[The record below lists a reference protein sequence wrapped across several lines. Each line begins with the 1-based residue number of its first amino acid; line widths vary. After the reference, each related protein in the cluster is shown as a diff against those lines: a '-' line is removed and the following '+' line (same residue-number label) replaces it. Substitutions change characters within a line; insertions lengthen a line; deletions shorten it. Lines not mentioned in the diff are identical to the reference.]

1 LIFLPNQNG
10 PDAQAQERTPS
21 SGESGMSESVR
32 FEDKV
37 VIVTGAGGGLG
48 RAHAL
53 LFARHGARVV
63 VNDLGG
69 SAHGEGANASAAD
82 RVVAEIRESGGQAVA
97 NHDSVTDGDK
107 IVQNALDAFGRIDVV
122 VNNAGI
128 LRDKSFA
135 KMEDADWDLVYRVH
149 VEGAYK
155 VTRAGWPHLREQN
168 YGRVIFTSSTSGIY
182 GNFGQSNYGMAKLGL
197 YGLTRTL
204 ALEGRK
210 NNILVNA
217 IAPTGGTRMTEG
229 LIPASVFELL
239 KPELVSPL
247 VVYLG
252 SEQCQDSA
260 GLYEVGGG
268 WVGKVRWER
277 SLGAGFDPRAGF
289 TPEDVAAQWSAIG
302 DFTDA
307 AHPADNVEAL
317 KEMMA
322 NLQRFGS

>member
-1 LIFLPNQNG
+1 
-10 PDAQAQERTPS
+10 
-21 SGESGMSESVR
+21 MSESVR

-53 LFARHGARVV
+53 LFARHGARVI

-82 RVVAEIRESGGQAVA
+82 RVVAEIREAGGEAVA

-107 IVQNALDAFGRIDVV
+107 IVQNALDAFGRVNVV

-155 VTRAGWPHLREQN
+155 VTRAAWPHLRDQN
-168 YGRVIFTSSTSGIY
+168 YGRIIFTSSTSGIY
-182 GNFGQSNYGMAKLGL
+182 GNFGQANYGMAKLGL

-204 ALEGRK
+204 AVEGRK

-229 LIPASVFELL
+229 LIPASVFDLL

-252 SEQCQDSA
+252 SQQCQDSA

-268 WVGKVRWER
+268 WIGKVRWER
-277 SLGAGFDPRAGF
+277 SLGAGFNPHSGF
-289 TPEDVAAQWSAIG
+289 SPEDVAAQWQAIN
-302 DFTDA
+302 DFSDA
-307 AHPADNVEAL
+307 VHPADNVEAL

-322 NLQRFGS
+322 NLQKFA

>member
-1 LIFLPNQNG
+1 MT
-10 PDAQAQERTPS
+10 DAI
-21 SGESGMSESVR
+21 R

-37 VIVTGAGGGLG
+37 VIVTGGGGGLG

-53 LFARHGARVV
+53 LFARHGAKVV

-69 SAHGEGANASAAD
+69 STQGEGANSSAAD
-82 RVVAEIRESGGQAVA
+82 RVVEEIRQAGGTAIA
-97 NHDSVTDGDK
+97 NHDSVTDGDR
-107 IVQNALDAFGRIDVV
+107 IVQQALDTYGRIDVV

-128 LRDKSFA
+128 LRDKTFH
-135 KMEDADWDLVYRVH
+135 KMDDADWDLVYRVH

-155 VTRAGWPHLREQN
+155 VTRAAWPHMREQN
-168 YGRVIFTSSTSGIY
+168 YGRVIFTASTSGIY

-210 NNILVNA
+210 NNVLVNA

-229 LIPASVFELL
+229 LIPPQVFEQL

-247 VVYLG
+247 VVYLA
-252 SEQCQDSA
+252 SEQCQETS
-260 GLYEVGGG
+260 GLFEVGGG
-268 WVGKVRWER
+268 WMGKVRWER
-277 SLGAGFDPRAGF
+277 SLGVGFDPKTGF
-289 TPEDVAAQWSAIG
+289 DAEDVAAQWQQICN
-302 DFTDA
+302 FENA
-307 AHPADNVEAL
+307 AHPADNMEAL

-322 NLQRFGS
+322 NLQKHAG

>member
-1 LIFLPNQNG
+1 MNNG
-10 PDAQAQERTPS
+10 I
-21 SGESGMSESVR
+21 R
-32 FEDKV
+32 FDDKV

-53 LFARHGARVV
+53 LFAKHGARVV

-69 SAHGEGANASAAD
+69 SSHGEGANASAAD
-82 RVVAEIRESGGQAVA
+82 LVVAEIRAAGGTAVA
-97 NHDSVTDGDK
+97 NHDSVTDGGK
-107 IVQNALDAFGRIDVV
+107 IVQNALDSFGRVDVL

-128 LRDKSFA
+128 LRDKSFV
-135 KMEDADWDLVYRVH
+135 KMEDADWDLVYKVH

-155 VTRAGWPHLREQN
+155 VTHAAWPHLREQN
-168 YGRVIFTSSTSGIY
+168 FGRVIFTASTSGIY

-229 LIPASVFELL
+229 LIPPQVFEQL
-239 KPELVSPL
+239 KPELISPL
-247 VVYLG
+247 VVYLASQDC
-252 SEQCQDSA
+252 SETA
-260 GLYEVGGG
+260 GLFEVGGG
-268 WVGKVRWER
+268 WIGKVRWER
-277 SLGAGFDPRAGF
+277 SLGVGFDPQVGF
-289 TPEDVAAQWSAIG
+289 AAEDVAAQWPQIC

-307 AHPADNVEAL
+307 VHPDDSLAAMR
-317 KEMMA
+317 EMMA
-322 NLQRFGS
+322 NLQKFAG

>member
-1 LIFLPNQNG
+1 MI
-10 PDAQAQERTPS
+10 
-21 SGESGMSESVR
+21 
-32 FEDKV
+32 
-37 VIVTGAGGGLG
+37 
-48 RAHAL
+48 
-53 LFARHGARVV
+53 

-82 RVVAEIRESGGQAVA
+82 RVVAQIREAGGEAIA

-107 IVQNALDAFGRIDVV
+107 IVQNALDAFGRVDVV

-155 VTRAGWPHLREQN
+155 VTRAAWPHLRDQN
-168 YGRVIFTSSTSGIY
+168 YGRIIFTSSTSGIY
-182 GNFGQSNYGMAKLGL
+182 GNFGQANYGMAKLGL

-204 ALEGRK
+204 AVEGRK

-229 LIPASVFELL
+229 LIPASVFDLL

-247 VVYLG
+247 VVFLG

-268 WVGKVRWER
+268 WIGKVRWER
-277 SLGAGFDPRAGF
+277 SLGAGFDPHAGF
-289 TPEDVAAQWSAIG
+289 SPEDVAAQWQTIS
-302 DFTDA
+302 DFSDA
-307 AHPADNVEAL
+307 VHPTDNVEAL

-322 NLQRFGS
+322 NLQKFA

>member
-1 LIFLPNQNG
+1 
-10 PDAQAQERTPS
+10 
-21 SGESGMSESVR
+21 MSESVR

-53 LFARHGARVV
+53 LFAQHGARVI

-82 RVVAEIRESGGQAVA
+82 RVVAEIREAGGEAVA

-107 IVQNALDAFGRIDVV
+107 IVQNALDAFGRVDVV

-135 KMEDADWDLVYRVH
+135 KMEDADWELVYRVH

-155 VTRAGWPHLREQN
+155 VSRAAWPHLRDQN
-168 YGRVIFTSSTSGIY
+168 YGRIIFTSSTSGIY
-182 GNFGQSNYGMAKLGL
+182 GNFGQANYGMAKLGL

-204 ALEGRK
+204 AVEGRK
-210 NNILVNA
+210 SNILVNA

-229 LIPASVFELL
+229 LIPASVFDLL

-268 WVGKVRWER
+268 WIGKVRWER
-277 SLGAGFDPRAGF
+277 SLGAGFNPHTGF
-289 TPEDVAAQWSAIG
+289 SPEDVAAQWQTIS
-302 DFTDA
+302 DFSDA
-307 AHPADNVEAL
+307 VHPADNVEAL

-322 NLQRFGS
+322 NLQKFG

>member
-1 LIFLPNQNG
+1 MI
-10 PDAQAQERTPS
+10 
-21 SGESGMSESVR
+21 ESIRLDE
-32 FEDKV
+32 KV

-69 SAHGEGANASAAD
+69 STHGEGASASAAD
-82 RVVAEIRESGGQAVA
+82 RVVAEIREAGGRAVA
-97 NHDSVTDGDK
+97 SHDSVTDGER
-107 IVQNALDAFGRIDVV
+107 IVQQALDTFGRVDVL

-128 LRDKSFA
+128 LRDKTFH
-135 KMEDADWDLVYRVH
+135 KMEDSDWDQVYRVH

-155 VTRAGWPHLREQN
+155 LTRAAWPHLREQN
-168 YGRVIFTSSTSGIY
+168 AGRVIFTSSTSGIY
-182 GNFGQSNYGMAKLGL
+182 GNFGQANYGMAKLGL

-210 NNILVNA
+210 HGILVNA

-229 LIPASVFELL
+229 LIPPQVFEQL
-239 KPELVSPL
+239 KPELISPL

-252 SEQCQDSA
+252 SDRCQDTG

-277 SLGAGFDPRAGF
+277 SLGVGFDPRQGMSV
-289 TPEDVAAQWSAIG
+289 EDIAASWDAIG
-302 DFTDA
+302 DFEGA
-307 AHPADNVEAL
+307 VHPQDSLEAL
-317 KEMMA
+317 QQMMA
-322 NLQRFGS
+322 NLHRHAG

>member
-1 LIFLPNQNG
+1 MT
-10 PDAQAQERTPS
+10 DAI
-21 SGESGMSESVR
+21 R

-53 LFARHGARVV
+53 LFARHGAKVV

-69 SAHGEGANASAAD
+69 STQGDGANSSAAD
-82 RVVAEIRESGGQAVA
+82 RVVEEIRQAGGTAVA
-97 NHDSVTDGDK
+97 NHDSVTDGDC
-107 IVQNALDAFGRIDVV
+107 IVQQALDSFGRIDVV

-128 LRDKSFA
+128 LRDKTFH

-155 VTRAGWPHLREQN
+155 VTRAAWPHMREQN
-168 YGRVIFTSSTSGIY
+168 YGRVIFTASTSGIY

-210 NNILVNA
+210 NNVLVNA

-229 LIPASVFELL
+229 LIPPQVFEQL

-247 VVYLG
+247 VVYLA
-252 SEQCQDSA
+252 SEQCQETS
-260 GLYEVGGG
+260 GLFEVGGG
-268 WVGKVRWER
+268 WMGKVRWER
-277 SLGAGFDPRAGF
+277 SLGVGFDPQSGF
-289 TPEDVAAQWSAIG
+289 DAEDVAAQWQQICN
-302 DFTDA
+302 FENA
-307 AHPADNVEAL
+307 AHPADNMEAL

-322 NLQRFGS
+322 NLQKYAG

>member
-1 LIFLPNQNG
+1 
-10 PDAQAQERTPS
+10 
-21 SGESGMSESVR
+21 MSNAIR

-69 SAHGEGANASAAD
+69 SAHGEGASQSAAD
-82 RVVAEIRESGGQAVA
+82 RVVAEIIDAGGQAVA
-97 NHDSVTDGDK
+97 NHDSVTDGAR
-107 IVQNALDAFGRIDVV
+107 IVEHALDAFGRVDVV

-128 LRDKSFA
+128 LRDKSFV

-155 VTRAGWPHLREQN
+155 VTHAAWPHLREQN

-182 GNFGQSNYGMAKLGL
+182 GNFGQANYAMAKLGL

-217 IAPTGGTRMTEG
+217 IAPTGATRMTEG
-229 LIPASVFELL
+229 LLPPDVFELL

-260 GLYEVGGG
+260 GLFEVGGG
-268 WVGKVRWER
+268 WIGKVRWER
-277 SLGAGFDPRAGF
+277 SLGAGFDPRTGF
-289 TPEDVAAQWSAIG
+289 SPEDVAQHWRAIN
-302 DFTDA
+302 DFSDA
-307 AHPADNVEAL
+307 AHPQDNLEAL

-322 NLQRFGS
+322 NLEKFAV

>member
-1 LIFLPNQNG
+1 MT
-10 PDAQAQERTPS
+10 DAI
-21 SGESGMSESVR
+21 R

-53 LFARHGARVV
+53 LFARHGAKVV

-69 SAHGEGANASAAD
+69 STQGDGANSSAAD
-82 RVVAEIRESGGQAVA
+82 RVVEEIRGAGGTAVA
-97 NHDSVTDGDK
+97 NHDSVTDGDR
-107 IVQNALDAFGRIDVV
+107 IVQQALDSFGRIDVV

-128 LRDKSFA
+128 LRDKTFH

-155 VTRAGWPHLREQN
+155 VTRAAWPHMREQN
-168 YGRVIFTSSTSGIY
+168 YGRVIFTASTSGIY

-210 NNILVNA
+210 NNVLVNA

-229 LIPASVFELL
+229 LIPPQVFEQL

-247 VVYLG
+247 VVYLA
-252 SEQCQDSA
+252 SEQCQETS
-260 GLYEVGGG
+260 GLFEVGGG
-268 WVGKVRWER
+268 WMGKVRWER
-277 SLGAGFDPRAGF
+277 SLGVGFDPQAGFDA
-289 TPEDVAAQWSAIG
+289 EDVAAQWQQICN
-302 DFTDA
+302 FENA
-307 AHPADNVEAL
+307 AHPADNMEAL

-322 NLQRFGS
+322 NLQKYAG

>member
-1 LIFLPNQNG
+1 
-10 PDAQAQERTPS
+10 
-21 SGESGMSESVR
+21 MSESVR

-53 LFARHGARVV
+53 LFARQGARVV

-69 SAHGEGANASAAD
+69 STHGEGASASAAD
-82 RVVAEIRESGGQAVA
+82 RVVAEIREAGGTAVA

-107 IVQNALDAFGRIDVV
+107 IVQNALDAFGRVDVV

-128 LRDKSFA
+128 LRDKTFL

-155 VTRAGWPHLREQN
+155 VTHAAWPHMREQN
-168 YGRVIFTSSTSGIY
+168 YGRVIFTASTSGIY

-204 ALEGRK
+204 AIEGRK

-229 LIPASVFELL
+229 LIPPQVFELL
-239 KPELVSPL
+239 KPELISPL
-247 VVYLG
+247 VVFLG
-252 SEQCQDSA
+252 SEQCDETA
-260 GLYEVGGG
+260 GLFEVGGG
-268 WVGKVRWER
+268 WIGKTRWER
-277 SLGAGFDPRAGF
+277 SLGVGFDPHNGF
-289 TPEDVAAQWSAIG
+289 SVDEVAASWQKICDFDNAVHPKDTPESLQQ
-302 DFTDA
+302 
-307 AHPADNVEAL
+307 
-317 KEMMA
+317 MMA
-322 NLQRFGS
+322 NLQKYS

>member
-1 LIFLPNQNG
+1 MS
-10 PDAQAQERTPS
+10 DAI
-21 SGESGMSESVR
+21 R

-53 LFARHGARVV
+53 LFARHGAKVV

-69 SAHGEGANASAAD
+69 STQGEGANSSAAD
-82 RVVAEIRESGGQAVA
+82 RVVEEIRQAGGTAVA
-97 NHDSVTDGDK
+97 NHDSVTDGDR
-107 IVQNALDAFGRIDVV
+107 IVQQALDSFGRIDVV

-128 LRDKSFA
+128 LRDKTFH

-155 VTRAGWPHLREQN
+155 VTRAAWPHMREQN
-168 YGRVIFTSSTSGIY
+168 YGRVIFTASTSGIY

-210 NNILVNA
+210 NNVLVNA

-229 LIPASVFELL
+229 LIPPQVFEQL

-247 VVYLG
+247 VVYLA
-252 SEQCQDSA
+252 SEQCQETS
-260 GLYEVGGG
+260 GLFEVGGG
-268 WVGKVRWER
+268 WMGKVRWER
-277 SLGAGFDPRAGF
+277 SLGVGFDPQAGFDA
-289 TPEDVAAQWSAIG
+289 EDVAAQWQQICN
-302 DFTDA
+302 FENA
-307 AHPADNVEAL
+307 AHPADNMEAL

-322 NLQRFGS
+322 NLQKYAG

>member
-1 LIFLPNQNG
+1 MS
-10 PDAQAQERTPS
+10 QAI
-21 SGESGMSESVR
+21 R

-53 LFARHGARVV
+53 AFARHGAKVV

-69 SAHGEGANASAAD
+69 SAQGEGANSRAAD
-82 RVVAEIRESGGQAVA
+82 RVVEEIRQAGGTAVA
-97 NHDSVTDGDK
+97 NHDSVTEGAR
-107 IVQNALDAFGRIDVV
+107 IVEQALDSFGRVDVL

-128 LRDKSFA
+128 LRDKTFH

-155 VTRAGWPHLREQN
+155 VTRAAWPLMREQG
-168 YGRVIFTSSTSGIY
+168 YGRVIFTASTSGIY

-229 LIPASVFELL
+229 LIPPQVFEQL

-247 VVYLG
+247 VVYLA
-252 SEQCQDSA
+252 SEQCQETS
-260 GLYEVGGG
+260 GLFEVGGG
-268 WVGKVRWER
+268 WMGKVRWER
-277 SLGAGFDPRAGF
+277 SLGVGFDPHGGF
-289 TPEDVAAQWSAIG
+289 DAEDVAANWQRIC
-302 DFTDA
+302 DFENA
-307 AHPADNVEAL
+307 AHPADNLEAL

-322 NLQRFGS
+322 NLQKHA

>member
-1 LIFLPNQNG
+1 MT
-10 PDAQAQERTPS
+10 DAI
-21 SGESGMSESVR
+21 R

-53 LFARHGARVV
+53 AFARHGAKVV

-69 SAHGEGANASAAD
+69 STQGEGANSSAAD
-82 RVVAEIRESGGQAVA
+82 RVVEEIRLAGGQAVA
-97 NHDSVTDGDK
+97 NHYSVTEGDR
-107 IVQNALDAFGRIDVV
+107 IVQQALDTFGRIDVV

-128 LRDKSFA
+128 LRDKTFH

-155 VTRAGWPHLREQN
+155 VTRAAWPHMREQN
-168 YGRVIFTSSTSGIY
+168 YGRVIFTASTSGIY

-210 NNILVNA
+210 NNVLVNA

-229 LIPASVFELL
+229 LIPPQVFQQL

-247 VVYLG
+247 VVYLA
-252 SEQCQDSA
+252 SEQCQETS
-260 GLYEVGGG
+260 GLFEVGGG
-268 WVGKVRWER
+268 WMGKVRWER
-277 SLGAGFDPRAGF
+277 SLGMGFDPNTGF
-289 TPEDVAAQWSAIG
+289 DAEDVAAHWQQIC
-302 DFTDA
+302 DFENA
-307 AHPADNVEAL
+307 AHPADNIEAL
-317 KEMMA
+317 KEMMV
-322 NLQRFGS
+322 NLQKYAN

>member
-1 LIFLPNQNG
+1 MS
-10 PDAQAQERTPS
+10 DAI
-21 SGESGMSESVR
+21 R
-32 FEDKV
+32 FENQV

-53 LFARHGARVV
+53 LFAKHGAKVV

-69 SAHGEGANASAAD
+69 STHGEGANASAAD
-82 RVVAEIRESGGQAVA
+82 KVVAEIKAAGGEAVA
-97 NHDSVTDGDK
+97 NHDSVTDGGK
-107 IVQNALDAFGRIDVV
+107 IVQCALDSFGRVDVV

-128 LRDKSFA
+128 LRDKSFV
-135 KMEDADWDLVYRVH
+135 KMEDADWDLVYKVH

-155 VTRAGWPHLREQN
+155 VTHAAWPHLREQN
-168 YGRVIFTSSTSGIY
+168 FGRVIFTASTSGIY

-204 ALEGRK
+204 AIEGRK
-210 NNILVNA
+210 NNVLVNA

-229 LIPASVFELL
+229 LIPPQVFEQL

-247 VVYLG
+247 VVFLG
-252 SEQCQDSA
+252 SEQCQDTG

-277 SLGAGFDPRAGF
+277 SLGAGFDPRTGF
-289 TPEDVAAQWSAIG
+289 SPEDVAASWKQIG
-302 DFTDA
+302 DFEGA
-307 AHPADNVEAL
+307 VHPDDNVTAL
-317 KEMMA
+317 REMMA
-322 NLQRFGS
+322 NLQKHVG

>member
-1 LIFLPNQNG
+1 
-10 PDAQAQERTPS
+10 
-21 SGESGMSESVR
+21 MSESVR

-53 LFARHGARVV
+53 LFARHGARVI

-82 RVVAEIRESGGQAVA
+82 RVVAEIREAGGEAVA

-107 IVQNALDAFGRIDVV
+107 IVQNALDAFGRVDVV

-155 VTRAGWPHLREQN
+155 VTRAAWPHLRDQN
-168 YGRVIFTSSTSGIY
+168 YGRIIFTSSTSGIY
-182 GNFGQSNYGMAKLGL
+182 GNFGQANYGMAKLGL

-204 ALEGRK
+204 AVEGRK

-229 LIPASVFELL
+229 LIPASVFDLL

-268 WVGKVRWER
+268 WIGKVRWER
-277 SLGAGFDPRAGF
+277 SLGAGFNPHAGF
-289 TPEDVAAQWSAIG
+289 SPEDVAAQWQTIS
-302 DFTDA
+302 DFIDA
-307 AHPADNVEAL
+307 VHPADNIEAL

-322 NLQRFGS
+322 NLQKFA

>member
-1 LIFLPNQNG
+1 MT
-10 PDAQAQERTPS
+10 DAI
-21 SGESGMSESVR
+21 R

-53 LFARHGARVV
+53 LFARHGAKVV

-69 SAHGEGANASAAD
+69 STQGDGANSSAAD
-82 RVVAEIRESGGQAVA
+82 RVVEEIRQAGGTAVA
-97 NHDSVTDGDK
+97 NHDSVTDGDR
-107 IVQNALDAFGRIDVV
+107 IVQQALDSFGRIDVV

-128 LRDKSFA
+128 LRDKTFH

-155 VTRAGWPHLREQN
+155 ATRAAWPHMREQN
-168 YGRVIFTSSTSGIY
+168 YGRVIFTASTSGIY

-210 NNILVNA
+210 NNVLVNA

-229 LIPASVFELL
+229 LIPPQVFEQL

-247 VVYLG
+247 VVYLA
-252 SEQCQDSA
+252 SEQCQETS
-260 GLYEVGGG
+260 GLFEVGGG
-268 WVGKVRWER
+268 WMGKVRWER
-277 SLGAGFDPRAGF
+277 SLGVGFDPQAGFDA
-289 TPEDVAAQWSAIG
+289 EDVAAQWQQICN
-302 DFTDA
+302 FENA
-307 AHPADNVEAL
+307 AHPADNMEAL

-322 NLQRFGS
+322 NLQKYAG

>member
-1 LIFLPNQNG
+1 
-10 PDAQAQERTPS
+10 
-21 SGESGMSESVR
+21 MSESVR
-32 FEDKV
+32 FDDKV

-53 LFARHGARVV
+53 LFAKHGARVV
-63 VNDLGG
+63 VNDLGV
-69 SAHGEGANASAAD
+69 SAHGEGASASAAD
-82 RVVAEIRESGGQAVA
+82 RVVAEICAAGGTAIA
-97 NHDSVTDGDK
+97 SHDSVTEGDR
-107 IVQNALDAFGRIDVV
+107 IVQHALDAFGRIDVL

-128 LRDKSFA
+128 LRDKTFA

-155 VTRAGWPHLREQN
+155 VTRAAWPYLREQH

-182 GNFGQSNYGMAKLGL
+182 GNFGQSNYATAKLGL

-210 NNILVNA
+210 NHILVNA

-229 LIPASVFELL
+229 LIPANVFELL

-252 SEQCQDSA
+252 SEQCQSSGD
-260 GLYEVGGG
+260 LFEVGGG
-268 WVGKVRWER
+268 WIGKVRWQR
-277 SLGAGFDPRAGF
+277 SQGACFDPQTGF
-289 TPEDVAAQWSAIG
+289 SPDDVAEHWQAIG
-302 DFTDA
+302 DFANA
-307 AHPADNVEAL
+307 AHPADTSEAL

-322 NLQRFGS
+322 NLQKYVE

>member
-1 LIFLPNQNG
+1 MLVLTPEG
-10 PDAQAQERTPS
+10 LRTQDRAGIIIRGS
-21 SGESGMSESVR
+21 DMSESMD
-32 FEDKV
+32 FEGKV

-53 LFARHGARVV
+53 LFARHGARVI

-82 RVVAEIRESGGQAVA
+82 RVVAEIRDEGGEAVA

-107 IVQNALDAFGRIDVV
+107 IVQNALDTYGRVDVV
-122 VNNAGI
+122 INNAGI

-135 KMEDADWDLVYRVH
+135 KMEDTDWDLVYRVH

-155 VTRAGWPHLREQN
+155 VTRAAWHHLRAQN
-168 YGRVIFTSSTSGIY
+168 YGRIIFTSSTSGIY
-182 GNFGQSNYGMAKLGL
+182 GNFGQANYGMAKLGL

-204 ALEGRK
+204 AIEGRK

-229 LIPASVFELL
+229 LIPASVFDLL

-247 VVYLG
+247 VVFLG
-252 SEQCQDSA
+252 SEQCPDSG

-268 WVGKVRWER
+268 WMGKVRWER
-277 SLGAGFDPRAGF
+277 SLGAGFDPNEGF
-289 TPEDVAAQWSAIG
+289 SPEDVAAQWASIG
-302 DFTDA
+302 DFSNA
-307 AHPADNVEAL
+307 VHPADTAEAL

-322 NLQRFGS
+322 NLQRFG

>member
-1 LIFLPNQNG
+1 
-10 PDAQAQERTPS
+10 
-21 SGESGMSESVR
+21 MSEAIR
-32 FEDKV
+32 FQDQV

-53 LFARHGARVV
+53 LFAKHGAKVV

-69 SAHGEGANASAAD
+69 STHGEGANASAAA
-82 RVVAEIRESGGQAVA
+82 RVVEEIRAAGGTAVA
-97 NHDSVTDGDK
+97 NHDSVTDGEK
-107 IVQNALDAFGRIDVV
+107 IVQHALDVFGRIDVV

-128 LRDKSFA
+128 LRDKTFH
-135 KMEDADWDLVYRVH
+135 KMEDADWDLVYKVH

-155 VTRAGWPHLREQN
+155 VTRAAWPHMREQN
-168 YGRVIFTSSTSGIY
+168 YGRVIFTASTSGIY

-204 ALEGRK
+204 AIEGRK

-229 LIPASVFELL
+229 LIPPQVFEQL

-247 VVYLG
+247 VVYLA
-252 SEQCQDSA
+252 SQACAETS
-260 GLYEVGGG
+260 GLFEVGGG
-268 WVGKVRWER
+268 WIGKTRWER

-289 TPEDVAAQWSAIG
+289 SPEDVAEHWQQIC
-302 DFTDA
+302 DFDDA
-307 AHPADNVEAL
+307 VHPADNLEAL

-322 NLQRFGS
+322 NLQQYTV

>member
-1 LIFLPNQNG
+1 
-10 PDAQAQERTPS
+10 
-21 SGESGMSESVR
+21 MSEAIR

-69 SAHGEGANASAAD
+69 STHGEGANASAAD
-82 RVVAEIRESGGQAVA
+82 RVVAQIREEGGTAVA
-97 NHDSVTDGDK
+97 SHESVTDGDK
-107 IVQNALDAFGRIDVV
+107 IVQQALDTFGRVDVL

-128 LRDKSFA
+128 LRDKTFH
-135 KMEDADWDLVYRVH
+135 KMEDSDWEQVYQVH
-149 VEGAYK
+149 VQGAYK
-155 VTRAGWPHLREQN
+155 LTHAAWPHLREQN
-168 YGRVIFTSSTSGIY
+168 FGRVIFTSSTSGIY
-182 GNFGQSNYGMAKLGL
+182 GNFGQANYAMAKLGL

-210 NNILVNA
+210 HNILVNA

-229 LIPASVFELL
+229 LIPPEVFNLL

-252 SEQCQDSA
+252 SEQCQDTG

-277 SLGAGFDPRAGF
+277 SLGVGFDPHQGMAV
-289 TPEDVAAQWSAIG
+289 EDIARQWANIG
-302 DFTDA
+302 NFDDA
-307 AHPADNVEAL
+307 VHPADNVEAL
-317 KEMMA
+317 REMMA
-322 NLQRFGS
+322 NLKQY

>member
-1 LIFLPNQNG
+1 MS
-10 PDAQAQERTPS
+10 DAL
-21 SGESGMSESVR
+21 R
-32 FEDKV
+32 FDDQV

-53 LFARHGARVV
+53 LFAKHGARVV

-69 SAHGEGANASAAD
+69 STHGEGASASAAD
-82 RVVAEIRESGGQAVA
+82 KVVAEIRAAGGTAVA
-97 NHDSVTDGDK
+97 NHDSVTDGGR
-107 IVQNALDAFGRIDVV
+107 IVENALDAFGRVDVV

-128 LRDKSFA
+128 LRDKTFH
-135 KMEDADWDLVYRVH
+135 KMEDADWDLVYQVH

-155 VTRAGWPHLREQN
+155 VTRAAWPHLREQA
-168 YGRVIFTSSTSGIY
+168 YGRVVFTSSTSGIY

-229 LIPASVFELL
+229 LIPPQVFEQL

-247 VVYLG
+247 VVYLAARPARIPRG
-252 SEQCQDSA
+252 SMRSA
-260 GLYEVGGG
+260 VAGSARCAGSAAWASASIRRPASMPRTWPRTGS
-268 WVGKVRWER
+268 R
-277 SLGAGFDPRAGF
+277 SATSRTPR
-289 TPEDVAAQWSAIG
+289 TRRTTSRRSV
-302 DFTDA
+302 
-307 AHPADNVEAL
+307 
-317 KEMMA
+317 K
-322 NLQRFGS
+322 

>member
-1 LIFLPNQNG
+1 
-10 PDAQAQERTPS
+10 
-21 SGESGMSESVR
+21 MSESVR

-53 LFARHGARVV
+53 LFARHGARVM

-69 SAHGEGANASAAD
+69 STHGEGASASAAD
-82 RVVAEIRESGGQAVA
+82 RVVAEIREAGGTAVA

-107 IVQNALDAFGRIDVV
+107 IVQNALDAFGRVDVV

-128 LRDKSFA
+128 LRDKTFL

-155 VTRAGWPHLREQN
+155 VTRAAWPHLREQN
-168 YGRVIFTSSTSGIY
+168 YGRVIFTASTSGIY

-204 ALEGRK
+204 AIEGRK

-229 LIPASVFELL
+229 LIPPQVFELL
-239 KPELVSPL
+239 KPELISPL
-247 VVYLG
+247 VVFLG
-252 SEQCQDSA
+252 SEQCEETA
-260 GLYEVGGG
+260 GLFEVGGG
-268 WVGKVRWER
+268 WIGKTRWER
-277 SLGAGFDPRAGF
+277 SLGVGFDPHNGF
-289 TPEDVAAQWSAIG
+289 GVDEVAANWQKIC
-302 DFTDA
+302 DFDKA
-307 AHPADNVEAL
+307 VHPADTPESL
-317 KEMMA
+317 QQMMA
-322 NLQRFGS
+322 NLQKYSG

>member
-1 LIFLPNQNG
+1 MS
-10 PDAQAQERTPS
+10 DAI
-21 SGESGMSESVR
+21 R

-53 LFARHGARVV
+53 EFARHGARVV

-82 RVVAEIRESGGQAVA
+82 RVVAEIRAAGGTAVA
-97 NHDSVTDGDK
+97 NHDSVTDGGK

-128 LRDKSFA
+128 LRDKSFV
-135 KMEDADWDLVYRVH
+135 KMEDADWDLVYKVH

-155 VTRAGWPHLREQN
+155 VTHAAWPHLREQN
-168 YGRVIFTSSTSGIY
+168 FGRVIFTASTSGIY

-204 ALEGRK
+204 AIEGRK
-210 NNILVNA
+210 NNVLVNA

-229 LIPASVFELL
+229 LIPPQVFDQL

-247 VVYLG
+247 VVFLG
-252 SEQCQDSA
+252 SAQCQDTG

-268 WVGKVRWER
+268 WIGKVRWER
-277 SLGAGFDPRAGF
+277 SLGAGFDPQSGF
-289 TPEDVAAQWSAIG
+289 SPDDVAASWKQIG
-302 DFTDA
+302 DFEGA
-307 AHPADNVEAL
+307 VHPDDNVTAL
-317 KEMMA
+317 REMMA
-322 NLQRFGS
+322 NLQKHAR

>member
-1 LIFLPNQNG
+1 
-10 PDAQAQERTPS
+10 
-21 SGESGMSESVR
+21 MSEPVR

-53 LFARHGARVV
+53 LFAKHGARVV

-82 RVVAEIRESGGQAVA
+82 RVVAEIREAGGTAVA
-97 NHDSVTDGDK
+97 NHDSVTDGAK

-128 LRDKSFA
+128 LRDKTFA
-135 KMEDADWDLVYRVH
+135 KMEDPDWDLVYRVH

-155 VTRAGWPHLREQN
+155 VTHAAWPHMREQN

-229 LIPASVFELL
+229 LIPAGVFELL
-239 KPELVSPL
+239 KPELISPL
-247 VVYLG
+247 VVFLG
-252 SEQCQDSA
+252 SEQCQESS
-260 GLYEVGGG
+260 GLFEVGGG
-268 WVGKVRWER
+268 WIGKTRWER
-277 SLGAGFDPRAGF
+277 SIGAGFDPRTGF
-289 TPEDVAAQWSAIG
+289 SPEDVAASWQNIC
-302 DFTDA
+302 DFEGA
-307 AHPADNVEAL
+307 AHPKDTIEAL
-317 KEMMA
+317 QEMMK
-322 NLQRFGS
+322 NLQKYSA

>member
-1 LIFLPNQNG
+1 MS
-10 PDAQAQERTPS
+10 DAITFNDQ
-21 SGESGMSESVR
+21 
-32 FEDKV
+32 V

-53 LFARHGARVV
+53 LFAKHGAKVV

-69 SAHGEGANASAAD
+69 STHGEGANASAAD
-82 RVVAEIRESGGQAVA
+82 KVVEEIRAAGGTAVA
-97 NHDSVTDGDK
+97 NHDSVTDGEK
-107 IVQNALDAFGRIDVV
+107 IVQHALDTYGRIDVV

-128 LRDKSFA
+128 LRDKTFH
-135 KMEDADWDLVYRVH
+135 KMEDADWDLVYKVH

-155 VTRAGWPHLREQN
+155 VTRAAWPHMREQG
-168 YGRVIFTSSTSGIY
+168 YGRVIFTASTSGIY
-182 GNFGQSNYGMAKLGL
+182 GNFGQSNYGTAKLGL

-210 NNILVNA
+210 SNILVNA

-229 LIPASVFELL
+229 LIPPQVFEQL

-252 SEQCQDSA
+252 SSACEDSA
-260 GLYEVGGG
+260 GLFEVGGG

-277 SLGAGFDPRAGF
+277 SLGAGFDPHSGF
-289 TPEDVAAQWSAIG
+289 SPEDVAASFAQIC
-302 DFTDA
+302 DFEGA
-307 AHPADNVEAL
+307 AHPKDNIEAM

-322 NLQRFGS
+322 NLQKFTKR